1 MAVGPHSRSRP
12 DRRRET
18 NVTTVVAGEAFPELW
33 VSASPTRLSLWEFVR
48 ASGLQSLVLGTSK
61 DPNAKITVL
70 LISPQSGL
78 PVLAV
83 KSPTTDEAARA
94 IEAEGRILG
103 DLWRLQ
109 PRGVVETIPRVV
121 DNLDFEG
128 RPAVVTTAV
137 QGASMTTAYLGRRH
151 TANSVR
157 VAADFEA
164 VGRWL
169 ADFQAGTTGQPA
181 DMEMDGG
188 VALRLRKR
196 FPDDERLSADLAR
209 LAEIYGRLQKNTLA
223 RTAVHGDFW
232 FGNVLLVD
240 GEVAGV
246 VDWEAGTTSGEPV
259 RDLVRFALM
268 YALYLDCRTRPGRR
282 VAGHAGL
289 RAGAWGAGV
298 EYALNGTGWFPD
310 LFRRFIGEGLARLGA
325 SPASWRDAALA
336 GLAEV
341 AALTDDPE
349 FARRQ
354 LELFRRVGR
363 ARGGEAEAA

>member
-1 MAVGPHSRSRP
+1 VSTAVATEP
-12 DRRRET
+12 
-18 NVTTVVAGEAFPELW
+18 FPEL
-33 VSASPTRLSLWEFVR
+33 SASAPPIRLSLWDFVR

-70 LISPQSGL
+70 LISPQSGQ

-83 KSPTTDEAARA
+83 KAPTTDQAARA
-94 IEAEGRILG
+94 IEAERRVLG

-121 DNLDFEG
+121 DLLDFEG

-137 QGASMTTAYLGRRH
+137 QGASMTTAYLSRRH
-151 TANSVR
+151 TASSGW
-157 VAADFEA
+157 VAADFDA
-164 VGRWL
+164 AGRWL
-169 ADFQAGTTGQPA
+169 ADFQAGTVGQPA
-181 DMEMDGG
+181 PLEMDGG
-188 VALRLRKR
+188 VAERLRRR
-196 FPDDERLSADLAR
+196 FPDDERLRADLAR
-209 LAEIYGRLQKNTLA
+209 LAEICGRLRRNTLA

-246 VDWEAGTTSGEPV
+246 VDWEAGTTAGEPV

-268 YALYLDCRTRPGRR
+268 YALYLDCRTRAGRC
-282 VAGHAGL
+282 VTGHARL
-289 RAGAWGAGV
+289 TAGAWGAGV

-310 LFRRFIGEGLARLGA
+310 LFRRFLGEGLARLGA
-325 SPASWRDAALA
+325 EPESWRDASLA

-341 AALTDDPE
+341 AALTDDDG
-349 FARRQ
+349 FARLH
-354 LELFRRVGR
+354 LELFRRVSDPPAEQRG
-363 ARGGEAEAA
+363 AR

>member
-1 MAVGPHSRSRP
+1 
-12 DRRRET
+12 
-18 NVTTVVAGEAFPELW
+18 VTTAVATEAFPEL
-33 VSASPTRLSLWEFVR
+33 SALASPTRLSLWEFIR

-70 LISPQSGL
+70 LISPQSGR

-83 KSPTTDEAARA
+83 KAPTTDKAARA
-94 IEAEGRILG
+94 IEAERRVLG

-109 PRGVVETIPRVV
+109 PRGVAETIPRVV
-121 DNLDFEG
+121 DLLDFEG

-137 QGASMTTAYLGRRH
+137 QGASMTTAYLRRRH
-151 TANSVR
+151 TASSVR
-157 VAADFEA
+157 VAADFDA
-164 VGRWL
+164 AGRWL
-169 ADFQAGTTGQPA
+169 ADFQAGTARQPA
-181 DMEMDGG
+181 PIEMDGD
-188 VALRLRKR
+188 VVQRLRKR

-209 LAEIYGRLQKNTLA
+209 LAEICGRLRGNTIA

-240 GEVAGV
+240 GEIAGV

-268 YALYLDCRTRPGRR
+268 YALYLDCRTRAGRR

-289 RAGAWGAGV
+289 RAGAWGAGI

-310 LFRRFIGEGLARLGA
+310 LFRRFIGEGLVRLGA
-325 SPASWRDAALA
+325 GAASWRDASLA

-341 AALTDDPE
+341 AALTDDDG
-349 FARRQ
+349 FARLH
-354 LELFRRVGR
+354 LELFRRVSDPR
-363 ARGGEAEAA
+363 AERRGVR